1 MRKQEAKRLENHF
14 YLEAM
19 YLQQLKDGFITV
31 EDYIKKVALLNKNTF
46 EMILK
51 IKY

>member
-14 YLEAM
+14 NLEAM

-31 EDYIKKVALLNKNTF
+31 EDYIKIVALLNKNTF
-46 EMILK
+46 EMLLK
-51 IKY
+51 TKY

>member
-19 YLQQLKDGFITV
+19 YLQRLKDGFITV
-31 EDYIKKVALLNKNTF
+31 NDYIEKVALLNKNTF
-46 EMILK
+46 EMVLK
-51 IKY
+51 TKY